1 MKKEEF
7 DKLTDKEKHLASTEA
22 LAWFC
27 VTCEFNPFISTAN
40 RDPRTMKNIEVIK
53 IIVGKYKDGE
63 LK

>member
-7 DKLTDKEKHLASTEA
+7 DKLTDKEKHLAATEA

-40 RDPRTMKNIEVIK
+40 RDPRIKNNVEVIK
-53 IIVGKYKDGE
+53 IIVGKYMNEE